1 MGLNRTE
8 FAEIIAKEYKF
19 SVADAKQI
27 LDFITDTI
35 GDTLA
40 NGEEVHITGFGNFY
54 CNQVP
59 AKSFRMPDNSI
70 FNKEPFKAIKFAATG
85 KLKDKVN
92 RRNTTEN
99 ESEE

>member
-1 MGLNRTE
+1 MNRTE
-8 FAEIIAKEYKF
+8 LAEVIAKTYKF
-19 SVADAKQI
+19 NVADAKQI

-54 CNQVP
+54 TTDVG
-59 AKSFRMPDNSI
+59 AKGFRMPNGEI
-70 FNKEPFKAIKFAATG
+70 FNKEAFKAVKFAATG

-92 RRNTTEN
+92 QRQKKIEG
-99 ESEE
+99 E

>member
-8 FAEIIAKEYKF
+8 LAEIIAKEYKF
-19 SVADAKQI
+19 NVADAKQI

-54 CNQVP
+54 TTEVP
-59 AKSFRMPDNSI
+59 AKGFKMPNGEI
-70 FNKEPFKAIKFAATG
+70 FNKEAFKAVKFAATG

-92 RRNTTEN
+92 GRTE
-99 ESEE
+99 

>member
-1 MGLNRTE
+1 MNRTDFSE
-8 FAEIIAKEYKF
+8 KIAKF
-19 SVADAKQI
+19 CGVSVPDAKQI
-27 LDFITDTI
+27 LDFITNTI

-70 FNKEPFKAIKFAATG
+70 FKKEPFKAIKFAATG
-85 KLKDKVN
+85 KLKDKIN
-92 RRNTTEN
+92 GRTE
-99 ESEE
+99 

>member
-1 MGLNRTE
+1 MNRTE

-19 SVADAKQI
+19 NVADAKQI

-54 CNQVP
+54 TTEVP
-59 AKSFRMPDNSI
+59 AKGFKMPNGEI
-70 FNKEPFKAIKFAATG
+70 FNKEAFKAVKFAATG

-92 RRNTTEN
+92 GRTE
-99 ESEE
+99 

>member
-54 CNQVP
+54 TTEVP
-59 AKSFRMPDNSI
+59 AKGFKMPNGEI
-70 FNKEPFKAIKFAATG
+70 FNKEAFKAVKFAATG
-85 KLKDKVN
+85 KLKDKIN
-92 RRNTTEN
+92 HRNIGGE
-99 ESEE
+99 

>member
-1 MGLNRTE
+1 MNRTAL
-8 FAEIIAKEYKF
+8 AETLAKKYKF
-19 SVADAKQI
+19 TVADAKQI

-54 CNQVP
+54 TTDVG
-59 AKSFRMPDNSI
+59 AKGFRMPNGEI
-70 FNKEPFKAIKFAATG
+70 FNKEAFKAVKFAATG

-92 RRNTTEN
+92 QRQKNIEG
-99 ESEE
+99 E

>member
-1 MGLNRTE
+1 MNRTD
-8 FAEIIAKEYKF
+8 FSSKIAKF
-19 SVADAKQI
+19 CGISIQDAKQI

-35 GDTLA
+35 GDTLP

-54 CNQVP
+54 TTDVG
-59 AKSFRMPDNSI
+59 AKGFRMPNGEI

-92 RRNTTEN
+92 QRQKNTEG
-99 ESEE
+99 E

>member
-1 MGLNRTE
+1 MNRTVL
-8 FAEIIAKEYKF
+8 AETLAKKYKF
-19 SVADAKQI
+19 AVADAKQI

-54 CNQVP
+54 TTDVG
-59 AKSFRMPDNSI
+59 AKGFRMPNGEI
-70 FNKEPFKAIKFAATG
+70 FNKEAFKAVKFAATG

-92 RRNTTEN
+92 QRQKKIEG
-99 ESEE
+99 E

>member
-1 MGLNRTE
+1 MNRT
-8 FAEIIAKEYKF
+8 ALAGKLAKKYKF
-19 SVADAKQI
+19 AVADAKQI

-54 CNQVP
+54 TTDVG
-59 AKSFRMPDNSI
+59 AKGFRMPNGEI
-70 FNKEPFKAIKFAATG
+70 FNKEPFKAIKFTATG

-92 RRNTTEN
+92 QRQKNTEG
-99 ESEE
+99 E

>member
-19 SVADAKQI
+19 NVADAKQI

-54 CNQVP
+54 TTEVP
-59 AKSFRMPDNSI
+59 AKGFKMPNGEI
-70 FNKEPFKAIKFAATG
+70 FNKVAFKAVKFAATG

-92 RRNTTEN
+92 GRTE
-99 ESEE
+99 